1 MSFPYS
7 VAAEMSPPFVVGLL
21 TFPAAREGVNLLLQS
36 TPACLL
42 LSSVF
47 SPDLLLWGIPSP
59 EPSAVAAHTV
69 AGEGGKEYLGKVFS
83 LAGRLQGGRMH
94 LSCEPFAALSWVWE
108 AGRVLQ
114 T

>member
-47 SPDLLLWGIPSP
+47 SPDLLL
-59 EPSAVAAHTV
+59 
-69 AGEGGKEYLGKVFS
+69 
-83 LAGRLQGGRMH
+83 
-94 LSCEPFAALSWVWE
+94 
-108 AGRVLQ
+108 
-114 T
+114 